1 MKFLNNLDKYHSNIC
16 LIDENKK
23 TISYNDLLSDH
34 EKISKD
40 LKSRSLI
47 FTLSSNHIDF
57 ITTYVSF
64 LKKGLVQVLLN
75 SDIKKDYL
83 QNLISKYLPE
93 YIFLPNSRVIEFKNC
108 EIILNFNNHSI
119 LKLNKDKNYTLNTNL
134 ALLLS
139 TSGSTGSN
147 KLVKISYEN
156 LNDNTKNIISFLK
169 IDSTHRTITTMPPS
183 YTYGLSIINTHLIS
197 GASIVVNS
205 LTVMEK
211 KFWIL
216 LNETKVS
223 SFGGVPFFYEM
234 LKKLSFS
241 NMSLPSIKYFTQ
253 AGGHLKKELAEY
265 YFKYALANK
274 KLFYIMYGQ
283 VEATSRISYMQIDIN
298 NKEKIGSIGKPIPG
312 GKIELRNNKS
322 ENDKDGEIVYSG
334 KNVSMGYT
342 SSFKDLK
349 SDDNKNR
356 ILKTGDIGTK
366 DEDGYFYITGRKI
379 RDVKVYG
386 HRVNLDEIEK
396 ILEKKSLKCFCIGST
411 DLIKIFYSNQNYK
424 SSEIIN
430 FISNSTNINKKSF
443 KTIFIKEIPV
453 NQNGK
458 ISYNKLKTL

>member
-1 MKFLNNLDKYHSNIC
+1 
-16 LIDENKK
+16 
-23 TISYNDLLSDH
+23 
-34 EKISKD
+34 
-40 LKSRSLI
+40 
-47 FTLSSNHIDF
+47 
-57 ITTYVSF
+57 
-64 LKKGLVQVLLN
+64 
-75 SDIKKDYL
+75 
-83 QNLISKYLPE
+83 
-93 YIFLPNSRVIEFKNC
+93 
-108 EIILNFNNHSI
+108 
-119 LKLNKDKNYTLNTNL
+119 
-134 ALLLS
+134 
-139 TSGSTGSN
+139 
-147 KLVKISYEN
+147 
-156 LNDNTKNIISFLK
+156 
-169 IDSTHRTITTMPPS
+169 
-183 YTYGLSIINTHLIS
+183 
-197 GASIVVNS
+197 
-205 LTVMEK
+205 
-211 KFWIL
+211 
-216 LNETKVS
+216 
-223 SFGGVPFFYEM
+223 
-234 LKKLSFS
+234 
-241 NMSLPSIKYFTQ
+241 
-253 AGGHLKKELAEY
+253 
-265 YFKYALANK
+265 
-274 KLFYIMYGQ
+274 MYGQ

-430 FISNSTNINKKSF
+430 FIYNSTNINKKSF